1 MISTNINPDFKETK
15 EQRDF
20 RQTYMAKLNAVYKIH
35 DALGVMDL
43 VEYSKVTLQ
52 DIYVPLRYSKQNI
65 EETRDWEDDSGTIS
79 QLEMLKE
86 EKHVIVSGKPGSG
99 KTTVS
104 RMIINLLSG
113 NAVSGLQQLCGRR
126 IPLYFKLRDYSIAG
140 IESAEDLLN
149 KFIKSQSATLRF
161 DIIKEYIKFYLNK
174 GWCFLIFD
182 GVDEVGGI
190 ENRMKIR
197 EIILSYFAKYN
208 PENYLLVTSRPSGLE
223 NTPLNSYID
232 EIEAKK
238 QQLEILKLYHVDSF
252 LKSQVEEFS
261 KKWFA
266 LREENPELIKKK
278 SEEFISD
285 IAKIPSLSVLKRRPV
300 FLTMMAHIHTTKG
313 KLPHSRAQAYDYMV
327 QTYVEQLDNVRR
339 LDKTMYKDEKFY
351 NWSFEDKVRLLQS
364 IAYKFHSSSEKD
376 NKEAQIVYDKKQ
388 LITIIESTIKA
399 NSEKYSTI
407 EPEHARQLLKFYLSR
422 TGLLH
427 EPEDDKIQFS
437 HLSFQEYLT
446 ARYIYRRLIED
457 GLFNPMEIVNDEIV
471 IRLSKEHWGKWS
483 ETILLFFSIHKE
495 AANDIL
501 KQIQKN
507 NKKNYYFNLLVMKM
521 LDSDEYGI
529 KDSQLE
535 YWIKPSIE
543 FICDLDKDTDKQK
556 YRDSKGAELIMDY
569 FKSVDRKQKIE
580 LTTKAL
586 HKLFDLYFDEARKNN
601 KDISS
606 IKRLEILLYFIV
618 SNKII
623 VLDFREKLKSR
634 LPILLD
640 RKKYGLTFTSASE
653 LFAFLFE
660 DEFIQ
665 IAYNRYTINES
676 AVVKHFT
683 SFSLYYSIINIDK
696 SPDWKIN
703 LQSLIWLIE
712 NAYAKSSYSLLK
724 RNNLKL
730 IDNYLGK
737 MIKIDETSNF
747 FWNKFWYV
755 NIWYKFSGGLS
766 STNSVRKTLRFSLM
780 LRGSIN
786 MIVSQIK
793 EFMHVSNSRKHE
805 IQEIDSERK
814 TKHSN
819 LLMAC
824 YSIACRLISE
834 KYLHDKSPD
843 VLVNPWNTFKDF
855 EEFYN
860 LLCNPEELY
869 KHLCDTSTEEIDKTQ
884 FINEY
889 KEYDNEIYSARN
901 MAEEIIKAGEEHY
914 NKYSVDEAIEG
925 CFELIN
931 RYTPIV
937 EEEQEEVR
945 RKEQEEKKKQRAKR
959 KKK

>member
-1 MISTNINPDFKETK
+1 MNSTNINPDFKETK
-15 EQRDF
+15 ELRNF

-65 EETRDWEDDSGTIS
+65 EESRDWEDDSGTIS

-86 EKHVIVSGKPGSG
+86 AKHVIVSGKPGSG

-140 IESAEDLLN
+140 IESADDLLN
-149 KFIKSQSATLRF
+149 KFIKSQSATIRF
-161 DIIKEYIKFYLNK
+161 DIDKELIEYYLNK

-197 EIILSYFAKYN
+197 EIILNYFAKYN
-208 PENYLLVTSRPSGLE
+208 TENYLLVTSRPSGLE
-223 NTPLNSYID
+223 NTPFNSYID
-232 EIEAKK
+232 EIEAKMH
-238 QQLEILKLYHVDSF
+238 QLELLKLYHVDSF
-252 LKSQVEEFS
+252 SKSQVEEFS
-261 KKWFA
+261 EKWFA

-278 SEEFISD
+278 SVEFLSD
-285 IAKIPSLSVLKRRPV
+285 IAKISSLSVLKRRPV

-364 IAYKFHSSSEKD
+364 IAYKFQTSSEND
-376 NKEAQIVYDKKQ
+376 REGAQIVYDKKQ

-399 NSEKYSTI
+399 NSEKYRTI
-407 EPEHARQLLKFYLSR
+407 ESDHAGQLLKFYLSR

-446 ARYIYRRLIED
+446 ARYIFRRLIED

-471 IRLSKEHWGKWS
+471 SRLSKEHWGKWS

-507 NKKNYYFNLLVMKM
+507 NKENYYFNLLVMKM

-529 KDSQLE
+529 KDSQLK

-543 FICDLDKDTDKQK
+543 FICGLDKGDDKEND
-556 YRDSKGAELIMDY
+556 RDSKGVELVIEY
-569 FKSVDRKQKIE
+569 FKTLDRKPKIE
-580 LTTKAL
+580 LTTKTL
-586 HKLFDLYFDEARKNN
+586 HKLLDVYFDKVRKNN
-601 KDISS
+601 KDINS
-606 IKRLEILLYFIV
+606 IKRLESLLYFIAY
-618 SNKII
+618 NKVIA
-623 VLDFREKLKSR
+623 LDFREKLKSK
-634 LPILLD
+634 LPILLG
-640 RKKYGLTFTSASE
+640 RNKYGLSFISAAE
-653 LFAFLFE
+653 LFAFMFKE
-660 DEFIQ
+660 EFIQ
-665 IAYNRYTINES
+665 ITYKQYTINES
-676 AVVKHFT
+676 AMVKIFL
-683 SFSLYYSIINIDK
+683 SYSLYHAILNK
-696 SPDWKIN
+696 AVDWKIY
-703 LQSLIWLIE
+703 LQSTIWLIE
-712 NAYAKSSYSLLK
+712 NVYVKSIYNLII
-724 RNNLKL
+724 RNNFKS
-730 IDNYLGK
+730 IDNYLTK
-737 MIKIDETSNF
+737 MNKIDRFETL
-747 FWNKFWYV
+747 FWRENWYV
-755 NIWYKFSGGLS
+755 NLWHRFSGGVISIDSIRLALRIS
-766 STNSVRKTLRFSLM
+766 IYSDEINRISTQVDVLNEYNDVNNL
-780 LRGSIN
+780 
-786 MIVSQIK
+786 
-793 EFMHVSNSRKHE
+793 RKHE
-805 IQEIDSERK
+805 FQIGVIRNK

-819 LLMAC
+819 LLLVC
-824 YSIACRLISE
+824 YSIACRFISE

-855 EEFYN
+855 EKIYN
-860 LLCNPEELY
+860 LLCNPEVLY
-869 KHLCDTSTEEIDKTQ
+869 KHLCDTSNEEIDKTQ
-884 FINEY
+884 FLKEYNEY
-889 KEYDNEIYSARN
+889 DKEIYSARN
-901 MAEEIIKAGEEHY
+901 MASEIIKAGEQNY
-914 NKYSVDEAIEG
+914 TKYSIDEAIDG
-925 CFELIN
+925 SFELIN
-931 RYTPIV
+931 HYTPIV
-937 EEEQEEVR
+937 EKEQEELQ
-945 RKEQEEKKKQRAKR
+945 RKEQEEEKKQIEKR